1 MTDWDLNA
9 VVRSCKYSTTTTTT
23 NTTAAS
29 ENPLS
34 CLASLTFKE
43 ESDPFSFPQFVEPR
57 TDAFQELQELCKP
70 FFPTTTTTTT
80 TFTTT
85 SHGVK
90 PNSSIS
96 DLQHRLHGSSS
107 FGFRGILDQQRLQ
120 GPRQQQQQQQVYQQE
135 FLKPQA
141 SSPMSLP
148 TMQSQV
154 PRARKR
160 KNQQKRT
167 VRHVTADNLS
177 ADVWAWRKYGQK
189 PIKGSPYPRNY
200 YRCSSTKGC
209 PARKQVERSN
219 TDPNTFIIT
228 YTGEHTHPRPTHRN
242 SLAGSVRNK
251 FKSTDAANTNGNI
264 TSCLSPQSA
273 SCLSP
278 TTPLTVLQTDEEAA
292 NLHNINEE
300 TDKMIDGNDK
310 ESEEM
315 VDDEE
320 DDDILIPNIAMNED
334 IFMGLQEL
342 GYGNSPGGGSGD
354 NFSGGSTPRGGASS
368 GSSWAPCGSAAAV
381 GGC

>member
-9 VVRSCKYSTTTTTT
+9 VVRSCRYSTTTTTT

-34 CLASLTFKE
+34 CLASQTFKE
-43 ESDPFSFPQFVEPR
+43 ESDPFSFPHFVEPR
-57 TDAFQELQELCKP
+57 TNAFQELEELCKP
-70 FFPTTTTTTT
+70 FFPTTAITATTI
-80 TFTTT
+80 TTT
-85 SHGVK
+85 SHGIK

-120 GPRQQQQQQQVYQQE
+120 GPQQQQQQQQHVYQQE

-141 SSPMSLP
+141 SSSMSLP

-167 VRHVTADNLS
+167 VRHVTAENLS

-209 PARKQVERSN
+209 TARKQVERSN

-251 FKSTDAANTNGNI
+251 FKSADAANTN
-264 TSCLSPQSA
+264 
-273 SCLSP
+273 
-278 TTPLTVLQTDEEAA
+278 DEEAA
-292 NLHNINEE
+292 NHNINEE

-315 VDDEE
+315 VDDDE

-334 IFMGLQEL
+334 IFMGFQEL

-354 NFSGGSTPRGGASS
+354 NFSSGSTPRGGASS